1 MTHSEEPVYL
11 TSKELADRWRLSE
24 QTLANWRH
32 AGTKGPPFIRI
43 GSRVLYP
50 IEGVQS
56 FEKLAPGWLASDNIQ
71 SQSST

>member
-1 MTHSEEPVYL
+1 MTHSEEPVYI

-32 AGTKGPPFIRI
+32 RVKGPPYIKV
-43 GSRVLYP
+43 GGRVLYP
-50 IEGVQS
+50 ILGIQS
-56 FEKLAPGWLASDNIQ
+56 FEKLASGWLASDNIQ